1 MTKVVLQKPSQL
13 LEGEME
19 VRLAKRVT
27 LIKPSPTL
35 TITAKAKAMKAQGID
50 VVGFGAGEPDFD
62 TPDNIKEAAIR
73 AIKEGFTKYTPV
85 PGIDELKDAIIAKCE
100 REQGLKYDR
109 SEVIVSCGA
118 KHTLYNIAMALFEEG
133 DEVII
138 PAPYWVTYPDQVVLA
153 GAKPVFIQTK
163 EEDQFK
169 VLPEQLEEAINE
181 RTKAIV
187 LNYPSNPTGS
197 TYTKEELERLAE
209 VILRKNP
216 NMWII
221 SDEVYEKIIY
231 DGRTHVSIATVS
243 EEVKERTLL
252 VNAVSKTY
260 SMTGWRIGW
269 VCGNKEVVAAMSKLQ
284 SQSTSNPTSI
294 AQKAALEALTGPQDA
309 VAEMVKAFEER
320 RNYIVDRLNAMPG
333 VSCFKPH
340 GAFYVFPNFSG
351 LYGRSYKGRKIENSL
366 DFAAYLLEEYKV
378 AIVPGVAFGDDNC
391 ARLSYATSMENI
403 KKGLDRIEEAINSLE

>member
-1 MTKVVLQKPSQL
+1 
-13 LEGEME
+13 ME
-19 VRLAKRVT
+19 IKLAKRVS

-35 TITAKAKAMKAQGID
+35 AITAKAKAMKAEGID

-62 TPDNIKEAAIR
+62 TPENIKEAAIR
-73 AIKEGFTKYTPV
+73 ALKEGFTKYTPV
-85 PGIDELKDAIIAKCE
+85 PGIDELKEAIIEKTE
-100 REQGLKYDR
+100 KEQGLKYDK
-109 SEVIVSCGA
+109 SELIVSCGA
-118 KHTLYNIAMALFEEG
+118 KHSLYNIAMALFEEG
-133 DEVII
+133 DEVIV
-138 PAPYWVTYPDQVVLA
+138 PAPYWVTYPDQVVLS
-153 GAKPVFIQTK
+153 GAKPVFIYTK
-163 EEDQFK
+163 EENEFK
-169 VLPEQLEEAINE
+169 VLPEELEEVITDK
-181 RTKAIV
+181 TKAII
-187 LNYPSNPTGS
+187 LNYPSNPTGA
-197 TYTKEELERLAE
+197 TYTKEELEALAE

-243 EEVKERTLL
+243 PEIKERTLL

-294 AQKAALEALTGPQDA
+294 AQKAAVEALKGPQDK
-309 VAEMVKAFEER
+309 VYEMVKAFDER
-320 RNYIVDRLNAMPG
+320 RRYIVERLNSIEG

-340 GAFYVFPNFSG
+340 GSFYVFPNFSG
-351 LYGRSYKGRKIENSL
+351 VYGKSYNGKVIENSM
-366 DFAAYLLEEYKV
+366 DFAAYLLDEFKV
-378 AIVPGVAFGDDNC
+378 AIVPGIAFGDDNC

-403 KKGLDRIEEAINSLE
+403 KKGLDRIEEAISKLK

>member
-1 MTKVVLQKPSQL
+1 
-13 LEGEME
+13 ME
-19 VRLAKRVT
+19 IKLAKRVS

-35 TITAKAKAMKAQGID
+35 AITAKAKAMKAEGID

-62 TPDNIKEAAIR
+62 TPENIKEAAIR
-73 AIKEGFTKYTPV
+73 ALKEGFTKYTPV
-85 PGIDELKDAIIAKCE
+85 PGIDELKEAIIEKTE
-100 REQGLKYDR
+100 KEQGLKYDK

-118 KHTLYNIAMALFEEG
+118 KHSLYNIAMALFEEG
-133 DEVII
+133 DEVIV
-138 PAPYWVTYPDQVVLA
+138 PAPYWVTYPDQVVLS
-153 GAKPVFIQTK
+153 GAKPVFIYTK
-163 EEDQFK
+163 EENEFK
-169 VLPEQLEEAINE
+169 VLPEELEEVITDK
-181 RTKAIV
+181 TKAII
-187 LNYPSNPTGS
+187 LNYPSNPTGA
-197 TYTKEELERLAE
+197 TYTKEELEALAE

-243 EEVKERTLL
+243 PEIKERTLL

-294 AQKAALEALTGPQDA
+294 AQKAAVEALKGPQDK
-309 VAEMVKAFEER
+309 VYEMVKAFDER
-320 RNYIVDRLNAMPG
+320 RRYIVERLNSIEG

-340 GAFYVFPNFSG
+340 GSFYVFPNFSG
-351 LYGRSYKGRKIENSL
+351 VYGKSYNGKVIENSM
-366 DFAAYLLEEYKV
+366 DFAAYLLDEFKV
-378 AIVPGVAFGDDNC
+378 AIVPGIAFGDDNC

-403 KKGLDRIEEAINSLE
+403 KKGLDRIEEAISKLK

>member
-1 MTKVVLQKPSQL
+1 
-13 LEGEME
+13 ME

-62 TPDNIKEAAIR
+62 TPDNVKEAAIR
-73 AIKEGFTKYTPV
+73 AIREGFTKYTPV
-85 PGIDELKDAIIAKCE
+85 PGIDELKEAIIEKTE
-100 REQGLKYDR
+100 REQGLKYDK
-109 SEVIVSCGA
+109 SEVIVSVGA
-118 KHTLYNIAMALFEEG
+118 KHSLYNIAMALFEEG

-138 PAPYWVTYPDQVVLA
+138 PAPYWVTYPDQVVLT
-153 GAKPVFIQTK
+153 GATPKFIYTK
-163 EEDQFK
+163 EENEFK
-169 VLPEQLEEAINE
+169 VTPEELEEAITE
-181 RTKAIV
+181 RTKAII
-187 LNYPSNPTGS
+187 LNYPSNPTGA
-197 TYTKEELERLAE
+197 TYSKEELEKLCE

-231 DGRTHVSIATVS
+231 DGRKHVSIATIS
-243 EEVKERTLL
+243 PEIKERTLL

-294 AQKAALEALTGPQDA
+294 AQVAAVEAIRGPQDK
-309 VAEMVKAFEER
+309 VYEMVAAFKER
-320 RNYIVDRLNAMPG
+320 RDYIVERLNAMEG

-351 LYGRSYKGRKIENSL
+351 LYGKSYNGRVIKSSL
-366 DFAAYLLEEYKV
+366 DFADFLLEEFKV
-378 AIVPGVAFGDDNC
+378 AIVPGVAFGDDKC
-391 ARLSYATSMENI
+391 ARLSYATSMDNI
-403 KKGLDRIEEAINSLE
+403 KKGLDRIEEAISRLK

>member
-1 MTKVVLQKPSQL
+1 
-13 LEGEME
+13 ME
-19 VRLAKRVT
+19 VKLAQRVN

-35 TITAKAKAMKAQGID
+35 AITAKAKAMKAEGID

-62 TPDNIKEAAIR
+62 TPENIKEAAIK

-85 PGIDELKDAIIAKCE
+85 PGIDELKEAIIEKAEK
-100 REQGLKYDR
+100 EQGLKYDK

-118 KHTLYNIAMALFEEG
+118 KHSLYNIAMALFEEG

-138 PAPYWVTYPDQVVLA
+138 PAPYWVTYPDQTVLS
-153 GAKPVFIQTK
+153 GAKPVFIYTK
-163 EEDQFK
+163 EENEFK
-169 VLPEQLEEAINE
+169 VLPEELEEAITE
-181 RTKAIV
+181 KTKALI
-187 LNYPSNPTGS
+187 LNYPSNPTGA
-197 TYTKEELERLAE
+197 TYTKEELEALAE
-209 VILRKNP
+209 VILKKNP
-216 NMWII
+216 NMWVI
-221 SDEVYEKIIY
+221 SDEVYEKILY

-243 EEVKERTLL
+243 PEMKERTLL

-294 AQKAALEALTGPQDA
+294 AQKAAVEALKGPQDK
-309 VAEMVKAFEER
+309 VYEMVKAFNER
-320 RNYIVDRLNAMPG
+320 RDYIVERLNSIEG

-340 GAFYVFPNFSG
+340 GSFYVFPNFSG
-351 LYGRSYKGRKIENSL
+351 VYGKSYNGKVIEGSM
-366 DFAAYLLEEYKV
+366 DFAAYLLDEFKV

-403 KKGLDRIEEAINSLE
+403 KKGLDRIEEAINKLK

>member
-1 MTKVVLQKPSQL
+1 
-13 LEGEME
+13 ME
-19 VRLAKRVT
+19 VRLAKRVS

-62 TPDNIKEAAIR
+62 TPDNIKEAAIK

-85 PGIDELKDAIIAKCE
+85 PGIDELKDAIIGKCE
-100 REQGLKYDR
+100 REQGLKYER

-138 PAPYWVTYPDQVVLA
+138 PAPYWVTYPDQVVLV
-153 GAKPVFIQTK
+153 GAKPVFIYTK
-163 EEDQFK
+163 EENEFK
-169 VLPEQLEEAINE
+169 VQPEELEEAITD
-181 RTKAIV
+181 RTKAII
-187 LNYPSNPTGS
+187 LNYPCNPTGA
-197 TYTKEELERLAE
+197 TYTKEELEKLAE

-231 DGRTHVSIATVS
+231 DGRKHVSIATIS
-243 EEVKERTLL
+243 PEVKERTLL

-294 AQKAALEALTGPQDA
+294 AQKAAVEALRGPQGK
-309 VAEMVKAFEER
+309 VSEMVRAFEER
-320 RNYIVDRLNAMPG
+320 RNYIVERLNSMPG
-333 VSCFKPH
+333 VKCFKPH
-340 GAFYVFPNFSG
+340 GAFYVFPNFSSV
-351 LYGRSYKGRKIENSL
+351 YGKSYNGKVINNSM

-403 KKGLDRIEEAINSLE
+403 KKGLDRIEEAIKNLK

>member
-1 MTKVVLQKPSQL
+1 
-13 LEGEME
+13 ME
-19 VRLAKRVT
+19 IKLAKRVS

-35 TITAKAKAMKAQGID
+35 AITAKAKAMKAEGID

-62 TPDNIKEAAIR
+62 TPENIKEAAIR
-73 AIKEGFTKYTPV
+73 ALKEGFTKYTPV
-85 PGIDELKDAIIAKCE
+85 PGIDELKEAIIEKTE
-100 REQGLKYDR
+100 KEQGLKYDK

-118 KHTLYNIAMALFEEG
+118 KHSLYNIAMALFEEG
-133 DEVII
+133 DEVIV
-138 PAPYWVTYPDQVVLA
+138 PAPYWVTYPDQVVLS
-153 GAKPVFIQTK
+153 GAKPVFIYTK
-163 EEDQFK
+163 EENEFK
-169 VLPEQLEEAINE
+169 VLPEELEEVITDK
-181 RTKAIV
+181 TKAII
-187 LNYPSNPTGS
+187 LNYPSNPTGA
-197 TYTKEELERLAE
+197 TYTKEELEALAE

-231 DGRTHVSIATVS
+231 DGRTHVSIATVFP
-243 EEVKERTLL
+243 EIKERTLL

-294 AQKAALEALTGPQDA
+294 AQKAAVEALKGPQDK
-309 VAEMVKAFEER
+309 VYEMVKAFDER
-320 RNYIVDRLNAMPG
+320 RRYIVERLNSIEG

-340 GAFYVFPNFSG
+340 GSFYVFPNFSG
-351 LYGRSYKGRKIENSL
+351 VYGKSYNGKVIENSM
-366 DFAAYLLEEYKV
+366 DFAAYLLDEFKV
-378 AIVPGVAFGDDNC
+378 AIVPGIAFGDDNC

-403 KKGLDRIEEAINSLE
+403 KKGLDRIEEAISKLK

>member
-1 MTKVVLQKPSQL
+1 MQVK
-13 LEGEME
+13 
-19 VRLAKRVT
+19 LAKRT
-27 LIKPSPTL
+27 ALIKPSPTL
-35 TITAKAKAMKAQGID
+35 AITAKAKAMKAEGID

-62 TPDNIKEAAIR
+62 TPENIKEAAIR
-73 AIKEGFTKYTPV
+73 AIKEGFTKYTAV
-85 PGIDELKDAIIAKCE
+85 PGIDELKDAIIEKYRA
-100 REQGLKYDR
+100 EQGLSYER

-118 KHTLYNIAMALFEEG
+118 KHTLYNIAMVLFEEG

-138 PAPYWVTYPDQVVLA
+138 PAPYWVTYPDQAVLC
-153 GAKPVFIQTK
+153 GAKPVFIYTK
-163 EEDQFK
+163 EENEFK
-169 VLPEQLEEAINE
+169 VLPEQLEEAITD
-181 RTKAIV
+181 RTKAII
-187 LNYPSNPTGS
+187 LNYPSNPTGA

-209 VILRKNP
+209 VILKKNP

-231 DGRTHVSIATVS
+231 DGRRHVSIATIS
-243 EEVKERTLL
+243 DEVKARTLV

-269 VCGNKEVVAAMSKLQ
+269 MCGNREVVAAMSKIQ

-294 AQKAALEALTGPQDA
+294 AQKAAVEALTGPQDA
-309 VAEMVKAFEER
+309 VEKMRKAFEER
-320 RNYIVDRLNAMPG
+320 RNYIVERLNSMPG

-351 LYGRSYKGRKIENSL
+351 VYGKSYKGKKIENSM

-378 AIVPGVAFGDDNC
+378 AIVPGAAFGDDNC
-391 ARLSYATSMENI
+391 ARLSYATSMDNI
-403 KKGLDRIEEAINSLE
+403 KKGLDRIEEAIKNLE

>member
-1 MTKVVLQKPSQL
+1 MK
-13 LEGEME
+13 
-19 VRLAKRVT
+19 LAQRVN

-35 TITAKAKAMKAQGID
+35 AITAKAKAMKAEGID

-62 TPDNIKEAAIR
+62 TPENIKEAAIK

-85 PGIDELKDAIIAKCE
+85 PGIDELKEAIIEKAEK
-100 REQGLKYDR
+100 EQGLKYDK

-118 KHTLYNIAMALFEEG
+118 KHSLYNIAMALFEEG

-138 PAPYWVTYPDQVVLA
+138 PAPYWVTYPDQTVLS
-153 GAKPVFIQTK
+153 GAKPVFIYTK
-163 EEDQFK
+163 EENEFK
-169 VLPEQLEEAINE
+169 VLPEELEEAITE
-181 RTKAIV
+181 KTKALI
-187 LNYPSNPTGS
+187 LNYPSNPTGA
-197 TYTKEELERLAE
+197 TYTKEELEALAE
-209 VILRKNP
+209 VILKKNP
-216 NMWII
+216 NMWVI
-221 SDEVYEKIIY
+221 SDEVYEKILY

-243 EEVKERTLL
+243 PEMKERTLL

-294 AQKAALEALTGPQDA
+294 AQKAAVEALKGPQDK
-309 VAEMVKAFEER
+309 VYEMVKAFNER
-320 RNYIVDRLNAMPG
+320 RDYIVERLNSIEG

-340 GAFYVFPNFSG
+340 GSFYVFPNFSG
-351 LYGRSYKGRKIENSL
+351 VYGKSYNGKVIEGSM
-366 DFAAYLLEEYKV
+366 DFAAYLLDEFKV

-403 KKGLDRIEEAINSLE
+403 KKGLDRIEEAINKLK